1 MGALA
6 LPYLDIMGSKTLA
19 ARRGRVIRRDWRVFI
34 SRAPSIITTGFR
46 KTPAQLHAG
55 TVARPLASI
64 AKIFPYSPVLHIQGR
79 ISGHEHPYNWL
90 TGTNIKQTPG
100 TVTNTI
106 SMDQVAAKYAGPTY
120 VRSLALSFAN
130 GVGTTTLSRNAM
142 GADIPATADYQAVF
156 NRLFP
161 PADKAQI
168 QEAKKRIALDRS
180 VLDTAVGDIKRFQG
194 SSVKPIASVW
204 SSTSPPSVRWNSVQA
219 RVIFSMKAGRSLTR
233 KACGWSPR

>member
-1 MGALA
+1 M
-6 LPYLDIMGSKTLA
+6 
-19 ARRGRVIRRDWRVFI
+19 
-34 SRAPSIITTGFR
+34 
-46 KTPAQLHAG
+46 
-55 TVARPLASI
+55 
-64 AKIFPYSPVLHIQGR
+64 AKHRENFSVLSSLLHIQGR

-180 VLDTAVGDIKRFQG
+180 VLDL
-194 SSVKPIASVW
+194 
-204 SSTSPPSVRWNSVQA
+204 
-219 RVIFSMKAGRSLTR
+219 SLIHI
-233 KACGWSPR
+233 